1 MSKCADLSG
10 IWRCQQIFV
19 ALQSITVHSFNSHI
33 MQLKISILLCILTS
47 IVAEATTAVP
57 TGLKKMILPVNAD
70 TMPTLLIDRPDF
82 DSLLTVSRY
91 KENLP
96 AGKFGP
102 VVFGKYHF
110 LDTVPMIMPNNRDPR
125 FASAYK
131 WLDNL
136 ADGERMMADIR
147 QRYEIAS
154 PLTVRYNAAY
164 MPDVPKEFRAFID
177 KGTTRIKFEEIK
189 IDHRSLNEVQTDI
202 EQRHWLKTFDA
213 SLQFSQAYI
222 SPNWYQG
229 GNNNLNMIGQINY
242 NVKLNQKFYPK
253 ILCETNIQYK
263 LALNSAP
270 DDSIHSYNI
279 TEDIF
284 QLNTT
289 FGYKAARRW
298 YYSANILFKTQIF
311 NSYPTNSRNRN
322 AALLSPGEL
331 NVGLGMTYSYANP
344 KKTVN
349 FGTSI
354 SPLSWNLKTCI
365 NDEVDETAYG
375 LERGHKT
382 KNKIGSSA
390 ECTLEWKIAYN
401 IVYHS
406 RLFLFTDY
414 DYAYGDWEHTVDFN
428 INRFL
433 STRLYVHMR
442 YDTSTPSNPD
452 NSWRK
457 FQLKEIFSFGFA
469 YHFGTI

>member
-1 MSKCADLSG
+1 MHL
-10 IWRCQQIFV
+10 R
-19 ALQSITVHSFNSHI
+19 
-33 MQLKISILLCILTS
+33 ISLLLCILTS
-47 IVAEATTAVP
+47 FGAAAATARPVAVKKAV
-57 TGLKKMILPVNAD
+57 TPVLTD
-70 TMPTLLIDRPDF
+70 TMPKLLIDRPDF

-91 KENLP
+91 KESLP

-110 LDTVPMIMPNNRDPR
+110 LDTVPMIVSNNRDPR
-125 FASAYK
+125 FARAYR

-136 ADGERMMADIR
+136 ADDELTVNNLR

-154 PLTVRYNAAY
+154 PLTVKYNAAF
-164 MPDVPKEFRAFID
+164 MPEVPKEFRAFID

-189 IDHRSLNEVQTDI
+189 VDDKSLNEVQTDI

-229 GNNNLNMIGQINY
+229 GNNNLNMIGQLNY
-242 NVKLNQKFYPK
+242 NVKLNQKFFPK
-253 ILCETNIQYK
+253 ILFETNIQYK

-298 YYSANILFKTQIF
+298 YYSSNVMFKTQLF

-331 NVGLGMTYSYANP
+331 NVGLGMTYSYTNP
-344 KKTVN
+344 KKTLT

-365 NDEVDETAYG
+365 NKQVDETAYG
-375 LERGHKT
+375 LEAGRKF

-414 DYAYGDWEHTVDFN
+414 DYAYGDWEHTIDFN
-428 INRFL
+428 INRI
-433 STRLYVHMR
+433 RNVKKRYMR
-442 YDTSTPSNPD
+442 HHYRIRDIISDAAGDEEESEKN
-452 NSWRK
+452 
-457 FQLKEIFSFGFA
+457 I
-469 YHFGTI
+469 